1 MELLRAVVLTVLGLC
16 MALLVFPVA
25 LYVSA
30 GLGYAMGVA
39 AIAIGSILIAKRGES
54 NTVLALGATLLVV
67 ATISTLGTAMVHL
80 GLWATNEVVKG
91 VDKVKTIHA
100 EIGKDIIVDNWVIR
114 VVNVEEAKYV
124 VENGDYYKARNG
136 SKIVIIKLRIANIG
150 NEVRSTSDIWNFVLV
165 TNLNH
170 SYDRVYAVDLEPLW
184 STQLNKTIEKNA
196 AEVNE
201 LLTTSIA
208 PRTAIE
214 KDILFQI
221 PTNEEPMELYFKV
234 GIIGGYQIV
243 VDLRK

>member
-1 MELLRAVVLTVLGLC
+1 MRLLKAVPLFIAGL
-16 MALLVFPVA
+16 LLAFLVYPVA
-25 LYVSA
+25 FYVSI
-30 GLGYAMGVA
+30 GLGYVLGIA
-39 AIAIGSILIAKRGES
+39 AIAIGAYLVAKRGGS
-54 NTVLALGATLLVV
+54 KAVLCLGVSLL
-67 ATISTLGTAMVHL
+67 AFSIAMVSITAFIHVAAWSL
-80 GLWATNEVVKG
+80 SEALKEVG
-91 VDKVKTIHA
+91 KVKTIHA

-196 AEVNE
+196 VEVNE
-201 LLTTSIA
+201 FLTTSIA
-208 PRTAIE
+208 PHTAIE